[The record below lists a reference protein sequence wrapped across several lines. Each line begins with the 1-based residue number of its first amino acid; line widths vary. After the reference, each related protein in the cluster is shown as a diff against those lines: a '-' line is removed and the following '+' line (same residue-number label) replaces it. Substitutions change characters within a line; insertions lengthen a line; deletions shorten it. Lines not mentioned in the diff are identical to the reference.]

1 MYRYTIERNLQE
13 TLLLAFAEFSVA
25 VINSINK
32 LNENMENLGRE
43 LEIKKI
49 IKNKF
54 CNLKIWE
61 LKLRTQ

>member
-25 VINSINK
+25 EIDTINR

-43 LEIKKI
+43 LEMKKM

-54 CNLKIWE
+54 CNLKI
-61 LKLRTQ
+61 